1 MSEKEDIS
9 NSGEEKEEKILIK
22 RLESLGWALFL
33 IMTGGLFLIP
43 SHLVPPGTWLI
54 GVGLIMLGLN
64 AYGYSKGIKANNF
77 TIFLGVLALGFGLG
91 SFLSVSIPIIPLLLI
106 FLGANIIY
114 SVYKKQN

>member
-1 MSEKEDIS
+1 MPEQENLTN
-9 NSGEEKEEKILIK
+9 NSQETEEKMLTK
-22 RLESLGWALFL
+22 RLETLGWALFL

-64 AYGYSKGIKANNF
+64 VYGYSKGLKVNNF
-77 TIFLGVLALGFGLG
+77 TILLGVLALGFGLS
-91 SFLSVSIPIIPLLLI
+91 SFFGVNFPIIPLLLV

-114 SVYKKQN
+114 SVYKK

>member
-1 MSEKEDIS
+1 MSEKENVPD
-9 NSGEEKEEKILIK
+9 NSQETEEKMLAK
-22 RLESLGWALFL
+22 RLETLGWALFL

-64 AYGYSKGIKANNF
+64 AYGYSRGLKVNNF
-77 TIFLGVLALGFGLG
+77 TVFLGVLALGFGLS
-91 SFLSVSIPIIPLLLI
+91 SFFGVKFPIIPLLLI

-114 SVYKKQN
+114 SVYKKQS

>member
-1 MSEKEDIS
+1 MT
-9 NSGEEKEEKILIK
+9 EEKNVPDNSQESEEKAEGK
-22 RLESLGWALFL
+22 RLEGIGWALFL

-64 AYGYSKGIKANNF
+64 AYGYSKGLKVNNF
-77 TIFLGVLALGFGLG
+77 TILLGVLALGFGFSSLFG
-91 SFLSVSIPIIPLLLI
+91 VNFPIIPLLLV

-114 SVYKKQN
+114 SVYKK